1 MGKPKPSKKALGKR
15 KAPPAPAGNA
25 AKKAKGAKVSALDDE
40 RGQDRGGR
48 PKRKPDQPKKVKLRD
63 QKLIPVPRTD
73 YASASDDELS
83 DLGED
88 EELEID
94 AAAAFSKLDPTM
106 LSRTRKETK
115 RIHALEKERDE
126 MPVARKKRAPSVSSI
141 SDISDY
147 DFDSE
152 VELSDED
159 RSDVDFG
166 SEGGSDLGE
175 EDDSDVSDQDGLND
189 EYDGL
194 SDLSSDEEEE
204 DVPRRKRRAKSEEA
218 EYETTGRARWAKKEE
233 EEADSVEVGRLP
245 IKLPTGEVQ
254 LVEGTTRVAL
264 PPSKKPKKP
273 EPESETEEEDESE
286 SEGSDDGRDAA
297 RMAAQPGRFG
307 RLNIGDIVSAP
318 WKNAQRLE
326 AAKEQLAALGAEAM
340 GGGELVDIAPT
351 LTRLSTF
358 ALPSVAATDGEGSLP
373 IPNSIRALAFLSQ
386 LAVFKDI
393 IPGYSIRPLTAQEE
407 AEKVRDE
414 VRRQREG
421 EKMLVRNYKSY
432 LRMLE
437 VEIKRKTPLSP
448 VALKCMS
455 DLLSSV
461 PHFNFSSA
469 IMATLVARLGRRSWD
484 EQSDLILS
492 TFVSVFKQDV
502 SATYSQALVRLI
514 ARMIKERKFQVHP
527 NVLSCLLHLRL
538 RTELNQMQDGKKKKK
553 GARRPAGPEKKY
565 KSEVRKKWQTKN
577 QRKKEKEMK
586 EIEREMAEA
595 EAEVDEEERAQVQT
609 ETLKN
614 LFVLYFSILK
624 FPGKSAL
631 LPAALEGLCHFTH
644 LINIDFFRDLLQV
657 LRKIIADGKA
667 EEDEDLDPVGQT
679 QRVRIRML
687 GIVTAF
693 DLLSGQGE
701 ALNIDLG
708 DFVNELYALLR
719 PLALDTG
726 VEDPPLLTAATA
738 AAAAQ
743 QKKAGAA
750 RATSERQPAHTL
762 STSDLL
768 FRCLEAIFFPRWGRT
783 PPLRAAA
790 FGKRLCECALTF
802 PPATARETLAFVRR
816 LASKEPK
823 LANLLD
829 TEERTFDGVYRPE
842 IDDPQLANPFTSSLY
857 ELETLA
863 QRHWEHKVRAEA
875 KRVRDAQFV

>member
-1 MGKPKPSKKALGKR
+1 MGKPRPSKKALGKR
-15 KAPPAPAGNA
+15 KAPPAPAANV
-25 AKKAKGAKVSALDDE
+25 AKKAKGPKGSALDDE
-40 RGQDRGGR
+40 SGPDRGGR

-73 YASASDDELS
+73 YASADEDELS

-88 EELEID
+88 EDLEID
-94 AAAAFSKLDPTM
+94 AAAAFSKLDPSM

-115 RIHALEKERDE
+115 RIHALERDRDE
-126 MPVARKKRAPSVSSI
+126 MPVVKKKRAPSVSSI

-152 VELSDED
+152 VELSDDE
-159 RSDVDFG
+159 RSNVDLLSESG
-166 SEGGSDLGE
+166 SELGSDD
-175 EDDSDVSDQDGLND
+175 EDGSDEFND
-189 EYDGL
+189 VYDGL
-194 SDLSSDEEEE
+194 SDVSSDEEEE
-204 DVPRRKRRAKSEEA
+204 EAPKRKRRARSEEA
-218 EYETTGRARWAKKEE
+218 EYETAGRARWAQKEE

-264 PPSKKPKKP
+264 PPSKKPAKP
-273 EPESETEEEDESE
+273 EAESEPEEEESE
-286 SEGSDDGRDAA
+286 SEESDDGRDAA

-307 RLNIGDIVSAP
+307 RLNVGDIVSAP

-326 AAKEQLAALGAEAM
+326 AAKEQLAALGAEIL
-340 GGGELVDIAPT
+340 GGGELVDIGPT

-358 ALPSVAATDGEGSLP
+358 ALTSVAAPEGKGSLP

-393 IPGYSIRPLTAQEE
+393 IPGYSIRPLSAQEE
-407 AEKVRDE
+407 AEKVREE

-421 EKMLVRNYKSY
+421 EKLLVRNYKSY

-437 VEIKRKTPLSP
+437 VEIKGKTPLSP
-448 VALKCMS
+448 VALKCMA
-455 DLLSSV
+455 DLLASV
-461 PHFNFSSA
+461 THFNFSSA
-469 IMATLVARLGRRSWD
+469 IMAALVARLGRRTWD
-484 EQSDLILS
+484 SDSDLILG

-502 SATYSQALVRLI
+502 SGTYSQALVRLI

-538 RTELNQMQDGKKKKK
+538 RTELNQMQDGKKRKK
-553 GARRPAGPEKKY
+553 GMRGPAQEKTF
-565 KSEVRKKWQTKN
+565 KSDVRKKWQTKN
-577 QRKKEKEMK
+577 QKKKEKEMK
-586 EIEREMAEA
+586 EIQREMAEA

-644 LINIDFFRDLLQV
+644 LINVDFFRDLLHV
-657 LRKIIADGKA
+657 LRRIIADGKA
-667 EEDEDLDPVGQT
+667 DEADDLDPVGQT

-701 ALNIDLG
+701 ALNIDLA
-708 DFVNELYALLR
+708 DFVTELYALLR
-719 PLALDTG
+719 PLSLDTG
-726 VEDPPLLTAATA
+726 VEDPPILTEATA

-743 QKKAGAA
+743 QRKAGAS
-750 RATSERQPAHTL
+750 RATAERQPAHTL
-762 STSDLL
+762 STSALL

-783 PPLRAAA
+783 PPIRAAA
-790 FGKRLCECALTF
+790 FGKRLCECALLF
-802 PPATARETLAFVRR
+802 PPATAREALIFVRR

-857 ELETLA
+857 ELDTLA